1 MTDWDRLVPPRLH
14 GLEPYR
20 PTEPPVQELWARLG
34 EEAVGKL
41 NWNESLFGPFPG
53 SLEAAAAELARAWMY
68 PEQTYADFRRAVA
81 DRIGV
86 GPERVVPAHGVQALI
101 ETVATVFLDPGDVV
115 VVPSPTYGLYA
126 QASAA
131 RGATVIPVPLRA
143 LSLDAEALA
152 TAARQHRAR
161 LVWVCDPNNPTG
173 SLLAREEWEKLLDGI
188 PEGCALVVDE
198 AYIDYVDPKRR
209 LRREED
215 VEAGRPVVLLRSFSK
230 LFGLAGLRLGYAVV
244 DERLARYLDV
254 AHEPFNVNRVALAAG
269 RACLERV
276 DAVEERRRAV
286 VAARERLSSLLLE
299 AGAEPLPSQAN
310 FVLAR
315 VGVDD
320 KALVRALAEE
330 GLLVR
335 AGSELGLPG
344 YVRVTVGP
352 PKLMERLAAT
362 LARLLPEL
370 AGGGPADQLAD
381 DLANSEAAPGGF
393 AR

>member
-1 MTDWDRLVPPRLH
+1 MTDWDRLVRPRLH

-20 PTEPPVQELWARLG
+20 PTEPPVSELRARLG
-34 EEAVGKL
+34 QEAVGKL

-53 SLEAAAAELARAWMY
+53 SLEAVAAELASAWMY
-68 PEQTYADFRRAVA
+68 PEQTYADFRQAVA
-81 DRIGV
+81 DRIGTS
-86 GPERVVPAHGVQALI
+86 PERIVPAHGVQALI

-131 RGATVIPVPLRA
+131 RGAAVHPVPLRDLA
-143 LSLDAEALA
+143 LDVGALA
-152 TAARQHRAR
+152 TAARQLKAR

-173 SLLAREEWEKLLDGI
+173 SLLSRGEWDELLDGI

-198 AYIDYVDPKRR
+198 AYIDYVDPRR
-209 LRREED
+209 RRRREED
-215 VEAGRPVVLLRSFSK
+215 VDSGRPVILLRSFSK

-269 RACLERV
+269 RACLERA

-286 VAARERLSSLLLE
+286 VAARELLSRLLLE
-299 AGAEPLPSQAN
+299 AGAEPFPSQAN

-320 KALVRALAEE
+320 QALVQALAEE

-352 PKLMERLAAT
+352 PELMERLAAA

-370 AGGGPADQLAD
+370 AGSEV
-381 DLANSEAAPGGF
+381 ANFEAARGRL